1 MTTLPRPRFRGWLRR
16 PSWPAIV
23 AAILMIA
30 LILTLVVRMTLLQA
44 ADPLAGGT
52 LARVTRGTLIAS
64 ISATGKVEPRQQAEL
79 SFGEAAGRVSAV
91 LVAEGDTVA
100 KDAVLVRLDTRALQ
114 AQVAAAEA
122 TLAQAQA
129 DRQGLK
135 DGATPEEIAAA
146 RAQVDSV
153 QGALRQTAGS
163 VTPADLTAARAEIDE
178 ARARLA
184 ALEGKP
190 NTDALTRAQA
200 TLADARA
207 TLDRQRVEL
216 SALKEQANRAIE
228 QRANE
233 LRDAQA
239 AYAQAL
245 RDQQRALDD
254 ERDPQTGAPLTDSG
268 KEAYIN
274 ALATAERAMNNADA
288 AVTQARV
295 EYEAAK
301 QNEITGL
308 ASAEAA
314 VAQAQADL
322 DTLLK
327 PNPEDVAAARA
338 RLASAEAR
346 VTQLTGAQRQGA
358 LEAQQGSVDAAQAQL
373 DQLLAS
379 PKASQLARAEAQ
391 VAVAQA
397 QLDQARIRLDDATLR
412 APFAG
417 TVGTVNATPGE
428 RIGQEAPVT
437 LLDTSRYQVDMTVD
451 EIDVARVSVGQP
463 VEVLIDALGVP
474 ALNGT
479 VRRIAPQSEEG
490 QSVTAYK
497 VTVEVEPG
505 DRPIKPGMTA
515 SASII
520 SAQRKGV
527 LQVPAAAVRTENG
540 ASVVS
545 VVTAGA
551 DGKQTIRTQPV
562 EVGLR
567 AGGQVEIRSGLNE
580 EQQVLVP

>member
-23 AAILMIA
+23 AALLVLA
-30 LILTLVVRMTLLQA
+30 LIISLVWRMTFLQA
-44 ADPLAGGT
+44 ADPLAGDT
-52 LARVTRGTLIAS
+52 LARVTRGTLTAS

-79 SFGEAAGRVSAV
+79 SFGEAAGRVSEV
-91 LVAEGDTVA
+91 LVTEGDTVA

-129 DRQGLK
+129 DLQGLK

-200 TLADARA
+200 ALADARA

-274 ALATAERAMNNADA
+274 ATATAERAMNNADA

-314 VAQAQADL
+314 VARAQADL

-327 PNPEDVAAARA
+327 PNPEDVAASHA
-338 RLASAEAR
+338 RLATAEAR
-346 VTQLTGAQRQGA
+346 LAQLTGAQRQGA
-358 LEAQQGSVDAAQAQL
+358 LAAQQGSVNAAQAQL

-379 PKASQLARAEAQ
+379 PKASELARAEAQ
-391 VAVAQA
+391 VAFAQA

-417 TVGTVNATPGE
+417 TVGMVNATPGE

-451 EIDVARVSVGQP
+451 EIDVPRVSVGQP
-463 VEVLIDALGVP
+463 VEVLIDALGAP

-479 VRRIAPQSEEG
+479 VRRIAPQSQEG

-505 DRPIKPGMTA
+505 ARPIKPGMTA

-520 SAQRKGV
+520 SDQRKGV

-540 ASVVS
+540 ASVVT
-545 VVTAGA
+545 VVTTGE
-551 DGKQTIRTQPV
+551 DGKQTIRTQLV

-567 AGGQVEIRSGLNE
+567 AGEQVEIRSGLSE
-580 EQQVLVP
+580 QQQVLLP